1 MTSKAKV
8 FMNGRSQAIRLP
20 KEFRVKGAEV
30 SIIRVPEGILITEK
44 DPWELFQEGCR
55 EMDDEFFEVME
66 KRDRH
71 TQQVRDF
78 TGGLE

>member
-20 KEFRVKGAEV
+20 KEFRVKGPEV
-30 SIIRVPEGILITEK
+30 RITRVPEGILITEK
-44 DPWELFQEGCR
+44 NPWELFNEGCQ
-55 EMDDEFFEVME
+55 EMDDGFFEAME
-66 KRDRH
+66 NRDRH

-78 TGGLE
+78 TGGLG